1 VIDVHCHL
9 LPGLDDGPPDVEAA
23 LEQARAHVAAGVET
37 VICTPHVDWEW
48 QVDAA
53 TIAPRVEELRGALAD
68 AGIPL
73 RIEAGAEVGLTRAL
87 DLPDDELQRL
97 RLAGGEWLLLEA
109 PLSVSAAVEQ
119 PIAMVAM
126 RGHRI
131 LLAHPERSPAFQR
144 DPESLRRLVNAGT
157 VRTQITA
164 TSLTGAFGSTV
175 QRFARQLVREGLVD
189 IVASDAHDARRRPPG
204 LREAI
209 VDAGFAAAAVA
220 MTVDA
225 PSAILNGG
233 RMPARPI
240 VDTAGAGGRRWP
252 WRRRS
257 GR

>member
-9 LPGLDDGPPDVEAA
+9 LPAVDDGPPDVEAA
-23 LEQARAHVAAGVET
+23 LEQARSHVAAGVET
-37 VICTPHVDWEW
+37 VVCTPHVDWEW

-53 TIAPRVEELRGALAD
+53 TIARRVDELRHALSEAQ
-68 AGIPL
+68 IPL
-73 RIEAGAEVGLTRAL
+73 HVEAGAEVGLTRAL
-87 DLPDDELQRL
+87 DLSDQELRRL

-109 PLSVSAAVEQ
+109 PLAVSAAVEQ

-144 DPESLRRLVNAGT
+144 DPESLRRLVQSGT

-164 TSLTGAFGSTV
+164 TSLNGAFGSTV

-209 VDAGFAAAAVA
+209 VGAGFAEAAAS

-225 PSAILNGG
+225 PAAVLNGG
-233 RMPARPI
+233 PMPARPA
-240 VDTAGAGGRRWP
+240 VAGTGGRRWP

-257 GR
+257 AG